1 MYYKL
6 VNPSTKATM
15 FYDEL
20 SDWLLAKGW
29 RIEREAKASEVDPFE
44 MQAVEHDIM
53 EEMMQ

>member
-20 SDWLLAKGW
+20 SDWLFAKGW

-44 MQAVEHDIM
+44 MQAVENDMIK
-53 EEMMQ
+53 EMMQ